1 MELDLFP
8 KPSAYTGTG
17 QWEETSPSSLGL
29 RSKHGCWGRT
39 GPALRNQGQILS
51 PTWAPVW
58 PVNCRSCQ
66 VSEGRGTA
74 ESLLQSPRGDRG
86 LAGAGAGPGAGRITD
101 ITGSRVIQTKDKEG
115 EGEGCWGGSQR
126 HLTGPCAAVTGTCTE
141 ARLCR
146 VGQVDTSFYLPSS
159 LSSVAKRR
167 YQEM

>member
-1 MELDLFP
+1 MHRARCED
-8 KPSAYTGTG
+8 A
-17 QWEETSPSSLGL
+17 
-29 RSKHGCWGRT
+29 
-39 GPALRNQGQILS
+39 
-51 PTWAPVW
+51 
-58 PVNCRSCQ
+58 
-66 VSEGRGTA
+66 GRGPEGHVPRSRCARGRMGRRPETKVWA
-74 ESLLQSPRGDRG
+74 EEVSKERR
-86 LAGAGAGPGAGRITD
+86 ARRITD